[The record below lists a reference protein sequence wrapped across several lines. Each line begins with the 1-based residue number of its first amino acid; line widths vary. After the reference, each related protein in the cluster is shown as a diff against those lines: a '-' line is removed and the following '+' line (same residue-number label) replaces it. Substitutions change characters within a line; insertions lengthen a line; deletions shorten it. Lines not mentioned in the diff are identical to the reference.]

1 MKKIF
6 TILLALCLTVSIN
19 TFGQKSQILIAR
31 NAVGKLQVSIV
42 AKEDVNKQF
51 NPIKEGLKAIESAE
65 KDKRTMDWAET
76 WAIKSYLNSYAA
88 LISNDDKASLDF
100 YQTGN
105 TAIVQARKL
114 DRYDDNSGLI
124 KASDHNLLIKKQN
137 IGNSFYEDNNFKSA
151 FENLKEVSDNFPADT
166 TLSLNTAICAL
177 NLQMY
182 NEAMIYFTRA
192 VENGIKNP
200 AVYQKIAQIY
210 TSKFDDKAALKIL
223 NEGLSANPS
232 NSGLLNDRI
241 NLLIDAGSYAQALDL
256 IGNKLDAEEGNKL
269 LVYLYGYL
277 QQANKNNAK
286 AIPAYNTAL
295 EKDPNFF
302 DAMYQLGLAFVESSN
317 EALKSNDA
325 DKMQR
330 YQSFVNRAEIALER
344 ANEIDPNN
352 KNAIQLLIDLYTKKN
367 ELDKVQALRT
377 KLREF

>member
-1 MKKIF
+1 MKKVF
-6 TILLALCLTVSIN
+6 TVLTSLLLTVSLN

-42 AKEDVNKQF
+42 AKEDVKKQF
-51 NPIKEGLKAIESAE
+51 DPIKEGLKAIESAE
-65 KDKRTMDWAET
+65 KDKRTMEWAET

-88 LISNDDKASLDF
+88 LISNDDKASQEF
-100 YQTGN
+100 YQAGN
-105 TAIVQARKL
+105 AAIVEARKL
-114 DRYDDNSGLI
+114 DRYDDNSRLI

-137 IGNSFYEDNNFKSA
+137 IGNAFYEKNEFKSA

-182 NEAMIYFTRA
+182 SEAMTYFNRA
-192 VENGIKNP
+192 VENGIQNP

-210 TSKFDDKAALKIL
+210 TSKFDDKAALKAL
-223 NEGLSANPS
+223 DEGLAANPS
-232 NSGLLNDRI
+232 NSGLLTDKI
-241 NLLIDAGSYAQALDL
+241 NLLIDAGSYSQALNL
-256 IGNKLDAEEGNKL
+256 IGNKLDAQEGNEL

-286 AIPAYNTAL
+286 AISAYNIAL
-295 EKDPNFF
+295 KKDPSFF
-302 DAMYQLGLAFVESSN
+302 DAMYQLGLAFVEASN
-317 EALKSNDA
+317 EELRRVDGS
-325 DKMQR
+325 KMQR
-330 YQSFVNRAEIALER
+330 YQSYINRAELALER

-352 KNAIQLLIDLYTKKN
+352 KNAIQLLIDIYTKKN
-367 ELDKVQALRT
+367 ELDKVQTLKT